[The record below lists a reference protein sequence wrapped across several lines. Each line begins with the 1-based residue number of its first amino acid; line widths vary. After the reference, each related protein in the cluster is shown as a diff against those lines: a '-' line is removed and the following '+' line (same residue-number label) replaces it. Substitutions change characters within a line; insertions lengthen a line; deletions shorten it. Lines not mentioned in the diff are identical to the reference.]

1 VGLGWPGRKRKVH
14 RVGHIERCLVLVA
27 CWIVLLAV
35 SAHAQGNATLLFSLD
50 AQPSISLVFK
60 SYPGACSLSNAGT
73 NNVGLYLGWATQPS
87 QGQHGGCG
95 QYTVIN
101 GNTYQMSSAFYLEVD
116 ISNSASTQYDLRA
129 WVSSPIP
136 GKVSNWLSGT
146 QLGTARPSAPL
157 QTNAYGSSVQTFATQ
172 IGKQVAAGM
181 ETVTVQFEA
190 TAR

>member
-1 VGLGWPGRKRKVH
+1 
-14 RVGHIERCLVLVA
+14 
-27 CWIVLLAV
+27 
-35 SAHAQGNATLLFSLD
+35 
-50 AQPSISLVFK
+50 
-60 SYPGACSLSNAGT
+60 
-73 NNVGLYLGWATQPS
+73 
-87 QGQHGGCG
+87 
-95 QYTVIN
+95 
-101 GNTYQMSSAFYLEVD
+101 MSSAFYLEVD

-146 QLGTARPSAPL
+146 QLGTALPGTPL